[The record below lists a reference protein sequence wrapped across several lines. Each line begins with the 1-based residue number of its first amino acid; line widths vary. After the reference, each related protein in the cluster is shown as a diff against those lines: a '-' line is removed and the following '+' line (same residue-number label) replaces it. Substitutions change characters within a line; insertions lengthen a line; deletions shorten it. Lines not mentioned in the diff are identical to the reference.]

1 MNIYCKLYEYH
12 NIMLRSMCLM
22 KFLHIHFWSSWAPPL
37 GARRCHG
44 AVKRCPWAAPNVAP
58 RPRRHAAPWRR
69 HHRRP
74 GLEAPPADRPREKN
88 HENITKTHQSHQ
100 SQRQSHHQNLSKIS
114 DLFPSPSIYFQ
125 MQLSAYFNILLCSL
139 RIHIKMASKLF

>member
-74 GLEAPPADRPREKN
+74 GLEAPPADRPREK
-88 HENITKTHQSHQ
+88 IMKTSPKLT
-100 SQRQSHHQNLSKIS
+100 NLTSLRDSLTIKIYPKY
-114 DLFPSPSIYFQ
+114 LIYFHLLPSI
-125 MQLSAYFNILLCSL
+125 
-139 RIHIKMASKLF
+139 SKCNCLHTSTYSCVL